1 MRLYLDASVLVPLF
15 VTEAR
20 SSVMAAIVNGL
31 TVPPL
36 VSNFAAGEYSS
47 AIARRFRMAQLSAND
62 ASDVLEAFD
71 AWSVAMAQPLEI
83 EAHDIGLAAA
93 LVRRFDL
100 KLRLPDAIHLAA
112 CQRRG
117 LTLAT
122 LDDMLADAARALG
135 VAHIVP
141 A

>member
-1 MRLYLDASVLVPLF
+1 MSIYLDASVLVPLF
-15 VTEAR
+15 HEEAGTPAVER
-20 SSVMAAIVNGL
+20 LLAERAPSPFISRY
-31 TVPPL
+31 
-36 VSNFAAGEYSS
+36 AAGEVAS
-47 AIARRFRMAQLSAND
+47 AFSRLLRMREISEATARSY
-62 ASDVLEAFD
+62 
-71 AWSVAMAQPLEI
+71 
-83 EAHDIGLAAA
+83 LAALDGLIGDRA
-93 LVRRFDL
+93 VVPSLDDMDVAAATGLVRRFDL